1 MSVPLPSSTVP
12 RTDEAP
18 DLPTTVTPPPVS
30 RGPLSSLLRRLVCLR
45 PPLTEAGRSA
55 RMECASTLYQAICC
69 KHVRLTTCVGET
81 LTESPLPFLRPSE
94 RRRKR
99 RRRKRK
105 RRRLTRS
112 KCWDY
117 SYARD
122 FLQLSSLFSFSSV
135 MRHVTQHTQTNTAS
149 ALRHSGIWEMDG
161 SDFTELWM

>member
-1 MSVPLPSSTVP
+1 MSVSVPLPSSTVP

-45 PPLTEAGRSA
+45 PLLTEAGRSA
-55 RMECASTLYQAICC
+55 RMECASTLYKALCC
-69 KHVRLTTCVGET
+69 KHVMLTTCVGET
-81 LTESPLPFLRPSE
+81 STESRLPFLRPSE

-99 RRRKRK
+99 RRRRRKRK

-112 KCWDY
+112 KCSDY

-135 MRHVTQHTQTNTAS
+135 MRHVTQHTQTQQG
-149 ALRHSGIWEMDG
+149 H
-161 SDFTELWM
+161 